1 MFLSKSHFH
10 GIQLVIELFLFL
22 FLDIGRLVD
31 YFVDFPNVTFDLE
44 NPFTQT
50 FVILTKLSKEVH

>member
-31 YFVDFPNVTFDLE
+31 YFVYLSDVALDLE

-50 FVILTKLSKEVH
+50 FVILTELCKEVH